1 MTMPQH
7 TLLIDAGNSR
17 VKWTLG
23 HIGHVSIEAQGVVAL
38 GDWGALREQWNHVHE
53 IHQVW
58 LCNVAGASSEAQ
70 LLQLAQEKFPHAAW
84 RVARAQS
91 EQCGVTNPYVPPA
104 KLGTDRWAML
114 VAARHLYPR
123 QHVLIVSSGTATT
136 IDALNGQG
144 RFIGGVI
151 LPGLQLMHRALAH
164 STADLPELS
173 ESHQASGFAP
183 SFALNTRDA
192 IASGC
197 LHAHIGALER
207 MYQTLQQSSEGQ
219 GIQLILTGGAASQ
232 LTGALQY
239 PVHLHNNLVLTGL
252 NVIAQAGR

>member
-1 MTMPQH
+1 MTNAQH
-7 TLLIDAGNSR
+7 ILLIDAGNSR
-17 VKWTLG
+17 IKWTLG
-23 HIGHVSIEAQGVVAL
+23 HIGHVSLEAQGVVAL

-84 RVARAQS
+84 QVARAQS
-91 EQCGVTNPYVPPA
+91 EQCGVTNPYAPPA
-104 KLGTDRWAML
+104 KLGADRWAML
-114 VAARHLYPR
+114 VAAHHLYPR

-136 IDALNGQG
+136 IDALDSRGH
-144 RFIGGVI
+144 FIGGVI

-173 ESHQASGFAP
+173 ELSENHQASD
-183 SFALNTRDA
+183 FALNTRDA

-197 LHAHIGALER
+197 LHAHIGAIER
-207 MYQTLQQSSEGQ
+207 MYKTLQERASGQ
-219 GIQLILTGGAASQ
+219 AVSMILPGGAAGQ
-232 LTGALQY
+232 LTGAFQY